1 MTTMMISTVAQ
12 NKASTWHQQASTRK
26 RKTSPVLIDKDTN
39 DITKCKNFFKSNQ
52 GIALCSNL
60 VSMRMKSG
68 KNLSC
73 KEMAAINSMLQYS
86 ITYGKE
92 FASDQCPAGGDV
104 SWLAAC
110 DVCKQIEQELL
121 TVENKSIARK
131 MPRFDPKSMLNWI
144 LEFNKENISKVKKRE
159 RWSTSKPNW
168 YSVSEED
175 DELEPFPI
183 NKTCLNSR
191 RQWHILIRPSLKIS

>member
-1 MTTMMISTVAQ
+1 
-12 NKASTWHQQASTRK
+12 
-26 RKTSPVLIDKDTN
+26 
-39 DITKCKNFFKSNQ
+39 
-52 GIALCSNL
+52 
-60 VSMRMKSG
+60 
-68 KNLSC
+68 
-73 KEMAAINSMLQYS
+73 
-86 ITYGKE
+86 
-92 FASDQCPAGGDV
+92 V